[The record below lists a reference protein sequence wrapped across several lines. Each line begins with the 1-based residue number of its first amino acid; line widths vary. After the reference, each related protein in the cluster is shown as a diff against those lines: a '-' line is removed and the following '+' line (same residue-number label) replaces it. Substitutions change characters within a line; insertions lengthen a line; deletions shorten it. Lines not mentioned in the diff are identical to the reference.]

1 MRKADGMKTAQWKT
15 LYRAGAAAPLIAL
28 VLYSSQFLIM
38 ICGEPFPTTA
48 EGWFALSQRNRL
60 MALWYLNALDIVSF
74 ALLGVMFLALYVALR
89 RVRPSWTLMALYFA
103 LLGAV
108 VFIVPRMLTLS
119 LLPLSDLHAAATT
132 EAQRTMALTAGE
144 TLSHMTTATP
154 QTLGFLLMAIAGLI
168 ISVVILRNQSVGKV
182 SVFGKAAGYVGSVGF
197 VVALGNYTSW
207 LIVPS
212 IADIL
217 MPINGLLWLLWWI
230 MISVCGSVQAGQG
243 QLGPRGGLQS

>member
-132 EAQRTMALTAGE
+132 EAQRAMALTAGE

-154 QTLGFLLMAIAGLI
+154 QTLGFLFMAVAGLI
-168 ISVVILRNQSVGKV
+168 VSIVILQGRSSG
-182 SVFGKAAGYVGSVGF
+182 SSSAFSKALGYVGVVGF
-197 VVALGNYTSW
+197 VVALANYVSW
-207 LIVPS
+207 IVAPS
-212 IADIL
+212 IAAVL
-217 MPINGLLWLLWWI
+217 MPINGLLWLVWWLVA
-230 MISVCGSVQAGQG
+230 SVGLFKLAG
-243 QLGPRGGLQS
+243 GGM